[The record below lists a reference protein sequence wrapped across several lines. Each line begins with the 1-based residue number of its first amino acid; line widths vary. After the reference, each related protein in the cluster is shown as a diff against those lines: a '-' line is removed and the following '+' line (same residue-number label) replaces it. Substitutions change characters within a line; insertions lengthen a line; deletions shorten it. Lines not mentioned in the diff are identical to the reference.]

1 MAHARCF
8 SYMLIVAWKKRGVR
22 MAGGIGT
29 VGSSSIFEEE
39 KNDETTKRPK
49 IRLTWT
55 MKTGASDTFR
65 ASFLLLTTTE

>member
-1 MAHARCF
+1 
-8 SYMLIVAWKKRGVR
+8 

-49 IRLTWT
+49 IGLTWT